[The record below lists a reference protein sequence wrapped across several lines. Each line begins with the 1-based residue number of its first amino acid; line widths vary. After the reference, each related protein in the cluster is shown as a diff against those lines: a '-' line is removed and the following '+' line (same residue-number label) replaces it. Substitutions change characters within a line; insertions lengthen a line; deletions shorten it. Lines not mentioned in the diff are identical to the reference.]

1 LAPKIITRRA
11 VRAVLL
17 AVALVAGVNAW
28 RAFNRS
34 SSAKLPPAIRSL
46 VSIPANRALDR
57 FALSPDGN
65 SLAYT
70 AEADNGNVYLSVRT
84 PYQPAELVVMA
95 GGDNPFFSP
104 DGKSVAYFASGA
116 IWKSSIVNVGD
127 NQRVCDAPG
136 ENAGGTWTGDGRIV
150 FAPLGGRGLM
160 AVASSGGEPV
170 ALTTLNSRGL
180 ELAHGWPQAL
190 PGGGVV
196 FTVAERGHDPHLEVL
211 SPSNA
216 RGRLFPAIGQ
226 AEYESTGHLVYS
238 YLGDLYAV
246 PFDAQEMKTRGVP
259 VAVARGVQTSSGFDA
274 LGRSG
279 FALSPSGTL
288 AWVRTTPHDS
298 ESELVRVA
306 FDGSVIAR
314 LKAGSATYQTPR
326 LSPDGRR
333 LAVVV
338 RDGMMTHEIRVLDLL
353 HDDRVALTL
362 RGGDNQSPAWTPDGR
377 LSFAS
382 NRDGVQKIYVVKVV
396 KAAGQGASA
405 DVPKPL
411 FSVDPSSPRN
421 PSSWRRTPPLL
432 AFYEIDPFRA
442 RDVLVYRVGE
452 AILPVAATPANER
465 SPVLSPDGGSIA
477 YVSDA
482 SGRDELYVNRLED
495 GSEARQI
502 SQQGG
507 IEPVWTGKGLFYR
520 DRLDSL
526 EVVVGQDTRNV
537 FTGRRFERDPGG
549 NAADYDVDPRGK
561 FLVMLKG
568 ARRTHELELVKNWGT
583 ELAAQVPAR

>member
-1 LAPKIITRRA
+1 LAPKIITRRV
-11 VRAVLL
+11 VRTVLVAIALL
-17 AVALVAGVNAW
+17 AGINAW
-28 RAFNRS
+28 RTFKRS
-34 SSAKLPPAIRSL
+34 SPAKLPAVIRSL
-46 VSIPANRALDR
+46 VSIPANRTLDQ
-57 FALSPDGN
+57 FALSPDGD

-84 PYQPAELVVMA
+84 PYQSADSVVMA

-104 DGKSVAYFASGA
+104 DGQWVAYFASGA

-127 NQRVCDAPG
+127 HQKVCDAPG

-160 AVASSGGEPV
+160 AVASTGGEPV
-170 ALTTLNSRGL
+170 ALTTLNAREL
-180 ELAHGWPQAL
+180 ELAHGWPHAL

-216 RGRLFPAIGQ
+216 RGGRLFPAIGQ

-246 PFDAQEMKTRGVP
+246 PFDAQERKTRGVP
-259 VAVARGVQTSSGFDA
+259 VPVARGVQTSSGFDA

-279 FALSPSGTL
+279 FALSTGGTL
-288 AWVRTTPHDS
+288 AWVRSTPHDS
-298 ESELVRVA
+298 ESELVRVD
-306 FDGSVIAR
+306 FEGSVIAR
-314 LKAGSATYQTPR
+314 LKAGPATYQTPR

-338 RDGMMTHEIRVLDLL
+338 RDGVMTHEIRVLDLL
-353 HDDRVALTL
+353 HDDRVGLTL
-362 RGGDNQSPAWTPDGR
+362 QGGDNQSPAWTPDGR

-382 NRDGVQKIYVVKVV
+382 NRDGVQKIYVVK
-396 KAAGQGASA
+396 AARQDAAA

-411 FSVDPSSPRN
+411 FSMDVSSPRN
-421 PSSWRRTPPLL
+421 PSSWIRTPPLL

-465 SPVLSPDGGSIA
+465 SPVLSPDGVSIA

-482 SGRDELYVNRLED
+482 SGRDELYVKRLEE

-502 SQQGG
+502 SQHGG

-520 DRLDSL
+520 DRPDSL
-526 EVVVGQDTRNV
+526 EVVVGKETRNL

-549 NAADYDVDPRGK
+549 NAADYDVDPRGR

-568 ARRTHELELVKNWGT
+568 SRRTHELEFVKNWGT
-583 ELAAQVPAR
+583 ELATRAPAR

>member
-1 LAPKIITRRA
+1 M
-11 VRAVLL
+11 VLL
-17 AVALVAGVNAW
+17 AVALLAGVNAW
-28 RAFNRS
+28 RTFKS
-34 SSAKLPPAIRSL
+34 PPPTKLPPAVRSL
-46 VSIPANRALDR
+46 VSIPADQALEQ

-70 AEADNGNVYLSVRT
+70 AEAGNGNVYLSVRT
-84 PYQPAELVVMA
+84 PYQAAALVVAA

-104 DGKSVAYFASGA
+104 DGKWVAFFAGGA
-116 IWKSSIVNVGD
+116 IWKSPIVNVGGKEK
-127 NQRVCDAPG
+127 VCEAPV

-150 FAPLGGRGLM
+150 FAPLGGLGLM

-170 ALTTLNSRGL
+170 ALTTLNTRDL

-196 FTVAERGHDPHLEVL
+196 FTVADRGHDPHLEVL

-216 RGRLFPAIGQ
+216 RSGRLVPAIGQ

-246 PFDAQEMKTRGVP
+246 PFDAQERKTRGVP

-288 AWVRTTPHDS
+288 AWVRSTPRDS

-314 LKAGSATYQTPR
+314 LKAGSATYQSPR

-338 RDGMMTHEIRVLDLL
+338 RDGLMTHEIRVLDLL
-353 HDDRVALTL
+353 HDDHVGFTL
-362 RGGDNQSPAWTPDGR
+362 QAGDNQSPAWTPDGR

-382 NRDGVQKIYVVKVV
+382 NRDGLQKIYVVKVV
-396 KAAGQGASA
+396 KAAGQDEADA
-405 DVPKPL
+405 TDVPKPL
-411 FSVDPSSPRN
+411 FSMDASSPRN
-421 PSSWRRTPPLL
+421 PSSWIRTPPML

-442 RDVLVYRVGE
+442 RDVLVYRVGQ

-482 SGRDELYVNRLED
+482 SGRDELYVKTLED

-507 IEPVWTGKGLFYR
+507 IEPVWTRKGLFYR

-526 EVVVGQDTRNV
+526 EVVVGKDTRNL
-537 FTGRRFERDPGG
+537 FTGRRFERDPGA
-549 NAADYDVDPRGK
+549 NAADYDVDPRGR

-568 ARRTHELELVKNWGT
+568 ARRTHELEFVKNWGT
-583 ELAAQVPAR
+583 ELATRAPAR

>member
-116 IWKSSIVNVGD
+116 IWKSSIVNAGD
-127 NQRVCDAPG
+127 SQRVCDAPG
-136 ENAGGTWTGDGRIV
+136 DNAGGTWTEDGRIV
-150 FAPLGGRGLM
+150 FAPLGRRGLM

-170 ALTTLNSRGL
+170 ALTTLDTRDVDYRG
-180 ELAHGWPQAL
+180 
-190 PGGGVV
+190 
-196 FTVAERGHDPHLEVL
+196 AERGRDPHLEVL
-211 SPSNA
+211 SPSNT
-216 RGRLFPAIGQ
+216 RGGRLVPAIGQ

-246 PFDAQEMKTRGVP
+246 PFDAQAMKTRGVP
-259 VAVARGVQTSSGFDA
+259 VAVAKGVQTSSGFDA

-279 FALSPSGTL
+279 FALSPNGTL
-288 AWVRTTPHDS
+288 AWVPSAPHDS
-298 ESELVRVA
+298 ESELVKVD
-306 FDGSVIAR
+306 FDGNIIAR
-314 LKAGSATYQTPR
+314 LKAGPATYQTPR

-338 RDGMMTHEIRVLDLL
+338 RDGVMTHEIRVLDLL
-353 HDDRVALTL
+353 HDDRVGFTL
-362 RGGDNQSPAWTPDGR
+362 QGGDNQSPAWTPDGR

-382 NRDGVQKIYVVKVV
+382 NRDGVQKIYLV
-396 KAAGQGASA
+396 KAGRQDPA
-405 DVPKPL
+405 DVPEPL
-411 FSVDPSSPRN
+411 FSMDVSSPRN
-421 PSSWRRTPPLL
+421 PSSWIRTPPLL

-442 RDVLVYRVGE
+442 RDVFVYRVGE

-482 SGRDELYVNRLED
+482 SGRDELYVKRLED

-549 NAADYDVDPRGK
+549 NAADYDIDPRGK

-568 ARRTHELELVKNWGT
+568 ARRTHQLEFVKNWGT
-583 ELAAQVPAR
+583 ELIQEVQSKN